1 MAETHTHD
9 DEEQEKLEPKV
20 ETQEVGPCKIKV
32 RIEVDAAKVKDRI
45 DHKYQDLNEKMQF
58 PGFRPGKTPRNIIE
72 RKYGKSI
79 LDDVKFELLSQ
90 SFEEAKEANKL
101 EPLGEPEFDP
111 EKIEVK
117 EGAAFG
123 YEFTI
128 EVKPSFDLKNYKGVK
143 VAKQAIA
150 VEETEID
157 QHLDEIREHK
167 AELVPAEDGAKEKD
181 AIVADFELVVDGTS
195 HDKTENG
202 QVNLMPN
209 ISFYGRELPDFSKS
223 VEGHKAGDVVEY
235 PIDLPADFKHK
246 AIAGKKGVI
255 KTTLKTVKRR
265 KLPEVNAE
273 FAKSFDCDT
282 VQELRDDV
290 KKRLLKAKER
300 EAKEKMGDAIVET
313 LIKEN
318 DFKLPEG
325 YVKTQ
330 GEALEKR
337 ARAELTM
344 HGAAKEKVDEEVS
357 KQLEGSKDR
366 IESAIKE
373 ELILDQIASKEKLF
387 VTEEEVEDR
396 LFKMANEMGQ
406 PVAEVRAYFEEHGYL
421 AHIRRT
427 MRREKV
433 RELLVEKALVE

>member
-1 MAETHTHD
+1 MAETHTH

-32 RIEVDAAKVKDRI
+32 RIEVDAAKVKHRI
-45 DHKYQDLNEKMQF
+45 DHKYADLNEKMQF

-79 LDDVKFELLSQ
+79 LEDVKFELLSQ
-90 SFEEAKEANKL
+90 SFEEAKESKKL

-128 EVKPSFDLKNYKGVK
+128 EVKPAFELKTYKGLKVK
-143 VAKQAIA
+143 KEPVV
-150 VEETEID
+150 VEEKEID
-157 QHLDEIREHK
+157 AQIDEIREHK
-167 AELVPAEDGAKEKD
+167 AELVPADDGAKEKD
-181 AIVADFELVVDGTS
+181 AIVADFELVVDGTT

-202 QVNLMPN
+202 QVNLLPS
-209 ISFYGRELPDFSKS
+209 ISFYGKELADFGKTI
-223 VEGHKAGDVVEY
+223 EGHKAGDTIDY
-235 PIDLPADFKHK
+235 PIDLPADFKHTE
-246 AIAGKKGVI
+246 IAGKKGVI
-255 KTTLKTVKRR
+255 KTTLKSVKRR
-265 KLPEVNAE
+265 KLPEVNVE

-282 VQELRDDV
+282 VDELRADV
-290 KKRLLKAKER
+290 KKKLLKSKE
-300 EAKEKMGDAIVET
+300 EASKEKTADALVES
-313 LIKEN
+313 LIKEH

-325 YVKTQ
+325 YVKAQ

-337 ARAELTM
+337 ARAELSM
-344 HGAAKEKVDEEVS
+344 QGMEPSKVDAEVM
-357 KQLEGSKDR
+357 KQIEGSKDR
-366 IESAIKE
+366 IASAIKE
-373 ELILDQIASKEKLF
+373 ELILDQIATKEKIF

-406 PVAEVRAYFEEHGYL
+406 QVAELRAYFEEHGYL

-433 RELLVEKALVE
+433 RDLLVEKAQVE